1 VAPAAQT
8 VGKEDADAPAVQP
21 TLTRSEA
28 LQILVDRANR
38 GSKSALHCL
47 RQLMNQCPEV
57 WQEVG
62 DLTRHAELAW
72 THLVGGDNK
81 LVLEAVKRHVAR
93 MKGELAGPAPTPI
106 ERLLIEQVALSWLA
120 SRHAEIA
127 AATPGTSSLGEAK
140 VRLKRAESAQ
150 RRHLASLKTM
160 TELRLYCTRQK

>member
-1 VAPAAQT
+1 VAPAVQT
-8 VGKEDADAPAVQP
+8 EARDDADAPAGQP

-28 LQILVDRANR
+28 LQVLVDRANQ
-38 GSKSALHCL
+38 GSPTALACL
-47 RQLMNQCPEV
+47 RQLLERCPEV

-62 DLTRHAELAW
+62 DLSRHAELAW
-72 THLVGGDNK
+72 THLIGGDNK

-120 SRHAEIA
+120 SRYAEIA

-150 RRHLASLKTM
+150 RRFMTSIKTL
-160 TELRLYCTRQK
+160 TELRAYCTRMK